1 MTKGNDGNYLQHCIE
16 VEAASR
22 LVQADRDGRL
32 HVVLTHGMAPF
43 ELLETRKT
51 RNGPIQRDLLFRALD
66 EANAASEPQ
75 PNERKIVTAYRNSKA
90 SRQHYPN
97 SAELLRV
104 VVGDQKLSG
113 GVTETDPAKCE
124 ELAEAWS
131 DSNVRVKQSSWRNQL
146 KPGGVLDCPRDLDKP
161 WIFSMDPMSYKEK
174 SGEDD
179 EYLYCSD
186 MEILVPILQKYFNN
200 EQPGIA
206 CFFVYNVDSDGN
218 NKLNQFRKF
227 VVEISKRLDT
237 NTSFCWIPHNKE
249 ETKFNLAGLFWDE
262 KIMCIDFV
270 PFGIESI
277 HEKIG
282 NSATSPLSFT
292 RYEKI
297 HSNNRNLSLNEDR
310 RKSKL
315 NSNCR
320 NREDIK
326 KDNERRIERVD
337 NWISHAEDVPRGDE
351 NDHIRFLF
359 YWIAY
364 EAAFQKD
371 GRKGTKEEFHELI
384 ADCEFA
390 KDDLLRA
397 IKFRRKEAI
406 ELLELRQA
414 SPYFWKKEPDWP
426 ENGNEWERKF
436 QGQVELDID
445 TMNSAIYDGTG
456 LTDTLDALFRNLTI
470 VRNQIVHGG
479 SAGKKSFGLDQV
491 IWGTNLLRTIIPAFR
506 DFIKANISAD
516 WGEPPFPRVGD
527 HPNQDCSPPWIAKDS

>member
-161 WIFSMDPMSYKEK
+161 WIFSMDPMSYMEK

-186 MEILVPILQKYFNN
+186 MEI
-200 EQPGIA
+200 
-206 CFFVYNVDSDGN
+206 
-218 NKLNQFRKF
+218 
-227 VVEISKRLDT
+227 
-237 NTSFCWIPHNKE
+237 
-249 ETKFNLAGLFWDE
+249 
-262 KIMCIDFV
+262 
-270 PFGIESI
+270 
-277 HEKIG
+277 
-282 NSATSPLSFT
+282 
-292 RYEKI
+292 
-297 HSNNRNLSLNEDR
+297 
-310 RKSKL
+310 
-315 NSNCR
+315 
-320 NREDIK
+320 
-326 KDNERRIERVD
+326 
-337 NWISHAEDVPRGDE
+337 
-351 NDHIRFLF
+351 
-359 YWIAY
+359 
-364 EAAFQKD
+364 
-371 GRKGTKEEFHELI
+371 
-384 ADCEFA
+384 
-390 KDDLLRA
+390 
-397 IKFRRKEAI
+397 
-406 ELLELRQA
+406 
-414 SPYFWKKEPDWP
+414 
-426 ENGNEWERKF
+426 
-436 QGQVELDID
+436 
-445 TMNSAIYDGTG
+445 
-456 LTDTLDALFRNLTI
+456 
-470 VRNQIVHGG
+470 
-479 SAGKKSFGLDQV
+479 
-491 IWGTNLLRTIIPAFR
+491 
-506 DFIKANISAD
+506 
-516 WGEPPFPRVGD
+516 
-527 HPNQDCSPPWIAKDS
+527 